1 MVRSNSNRSDSR
13 DESGISECFSP
24 SSSGFTRQGSYS
36 KVTCITS
43 MRNSYVMKAYQGLW
57 MALLQT
63 ARRWGQVT
71 MDQGG
76 AQMRTVMEEVDLEA
90 GCGLS

>member
-1 MVRSNSNRSDSR
+1 
-13 DESGISECFSP
+13 
-24 SSSGFTRQGSYS
+24 
-36 KVTCITS
+36 
-43 MRNSYVMKAYQGLW
+43 MKAYQGLW

-76 AQMRTVMEEVDLEA
+76 ARMRTVMEEVDLEA